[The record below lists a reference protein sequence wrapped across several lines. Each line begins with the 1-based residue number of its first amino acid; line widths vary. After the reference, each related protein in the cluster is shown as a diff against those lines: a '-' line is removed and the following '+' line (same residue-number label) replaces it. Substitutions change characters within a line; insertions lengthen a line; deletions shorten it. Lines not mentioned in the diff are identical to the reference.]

1 MSLSRFSLVFAA
13 TAFFIYGVAFLFFPI
28 FATSFVGLDLS
39 IPSAIIDVRATYGG
53 SVLGTS
59 VIFGLFSTRDEWLR
73 FGLIAEISVL
83 SGFIFGRVIG
93 LIVDKEPNIF
103 IYILLVGE
111 IVGLLLAVAALRIDD
126 KSQITTETVT

>member
-1 MSLSRFSLVFAA
+1 MSLSRFSLVFASV
-13 TAFFIYGVAFLFFPI
+13 AFFIYGSAFLFFPI
-28 FATSFVGLDLS
+28 FTTSLVGIELS

-59 VIFGLFSTRDEWLR
+59 VIFALFSTRDEWLR
-73 FGLIAEISVL
+73 LGLITEISVL
-83 SGFIFGRVIG
+83 GGFIFGRVIG

-111 IVGLLLAVAALRIDD
+111 IVGLLLAIAALRIDA
-126 KSQITTETVT
+126 KSQITTEPVT